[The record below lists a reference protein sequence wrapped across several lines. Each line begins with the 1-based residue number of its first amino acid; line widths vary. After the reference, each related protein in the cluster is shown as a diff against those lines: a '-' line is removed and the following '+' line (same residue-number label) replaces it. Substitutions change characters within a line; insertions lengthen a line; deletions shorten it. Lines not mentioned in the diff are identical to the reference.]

1 MNQSANFIRVMRLAL
16 AQEYMAEFRQR
27 LEAFEQLLE
36 MHDNSKVSGHVDR
49 GLGDS
54 TVYEWLKSYVH
65 GGIMIPNH
73 KAAMLAAIDYI
84 ERLGENAC
92 YICHE
97 AMMMEYELAESF
109 ITSCTN
115 CHMPICSACVI
126 AAAKTTGKCSACHAD
141 ISNVW
146 LSADHYTL
154 KKSNDADFIS
164 IDERQLAE
172 RNYVFEHDNNDDEH
186 NDYEYNN
193 DDHDDNDDGHNLD
206 DHDDNDV
213 GHNLDD
219 HDDGHNNDDEHNPDD
234 GHNNDDE

>member
-1 MNQSANFIRVMRLAL
+1 MNQTTNFVQVMRLAL

-27 LEAFEQLLE
+27 LEAFERLLE
-36 MHDNSKVSGHVDR
+36 MHDNSKVSGHVDL

-65 GGIMIPNH
+65 SGIMIPNH
-73 KAAMLAAIDYI
+73 KAAMSAAIDYI
-84 ERLGENAC
+84 ERLDENAC

-97 AMMMEYELAESF
+97 AMMMEYESPESF

-126 AAAKTTGKCSACHAD
+126 TATKTMGKCPACDAD

-154 KKSNDADFIS
+154 KKSNAADFIY

-186 NDYEYNN
+186 NDYEHNPDYDNDYEHNPDYDHADGYNLN
-193 DDHDDNDDGHNLD
+193 DDHADGHNI
-206 DHDDNDV
+206 
-213 GHNLDD
+213 DD
-219 HDDGHNNDDEHNPDD
+219 HDDGHNNDDE
-234 GHNNDDE
+234 